1 MSDNDLTRHSNSD
14 ERVSAVQQSALVE
27 TTIIQLFDEKNPF
40 VLESGLSLAPVS
52 VAYETYGR
60 LNSEGTNAILVC
72 HALTGD
78 SHAAG
83 VDSKGRVGWWDGVIG
98 SGKAFDTDKYFVVCS
113 NFLGSC
119 YGTTGP
125 TSINPVTGSPFGKA
139 FPAFT
144 VRDMVRL
151 QHRLLK
157 HLGVHRLVTLS
168 GGSLG
173 GMQVLEWALMFPDFV
188 ETIIPIATSAKHSAW
203 CIGLNEVAR
212 LAIEN
217 DQTWQHSNGHGQPEH
232 GLALARMIAMITYR
246 SRTSFE
252 RRFSRKRQTDGDSSD
267 PLFEIESYLHHQG
280 DKLVQRFDAAT
291 YVGIT
296 KAMDRHDITRG
307 RLGLQDTLGTIKAR
321 ALCIGIDSDI
331 LYPIVEQAELAA
343 HIPNAKY
350 AEIRAIHG
358 HDAFL
363 IEFDQ
368 LNQLVRDFLK
378 EIA

>member
-1 MSDNDLTRHSNSD
+1 MKNDDLTRQLNSD
-14 ERVSAVQQSALVE
+14 EQVSAVQHSAPVE

-52 VAYETYGR
+52 VAYETYGK
-60 LNSEGTNAILVC
+60 LNGEGTNAILVC

-83 VDSKGRVGWWDGVIG
+83 IDGKGRLGWWDGIVG
-98 SGKAFDTDKYFVVCS
+98 KGKAFDTDNYFVVCS

-125 TSINPVTGSPFGKA
+125 TSTNPATGLPYGRS
-139 FPAFT
+139 FPVYT

-157 HLGVHRLVTLS
+157 HLGIKRLVTLS

-173 GMQVLEWALMFPDFV
+173 GMQVLEWALMFPEFV
-188 ETIIPIATSAKHSAW
+188 ETIIPIATSARHSAW

-217 DQTWQHSNGHGQPEH
+217 DAAILHSNGHGQTER

-246 SRTSFE
+246 SRASFE
-252 RRFSRKRQTDGDSSD
+252 RRFSRNQRNSEDPAD

-280 DKLVQRFDAAT
+280 EKLVQRFDAAT

-296 KAMDRHDITRG
+296 KAMDRHDITRC
-307 RLGLQDTLGTIKAR
+307 RLGLQETLGTIKAR
-321 ALCIGIDSDI
+321 ALCIGIDSDV
-331 LYPIVEQAELAA
+331 LYPVVEQAELAA
-343 HIPNAKY
+343 HIPDAKY
-350 AEIRAIHG
+350 AEIRTIHG

-368 LNQLVRDFLK
+368 LNQIIRDFLK
-378 EIA
+378 EVV

>member
-1 MSDNDLTRHSNSD
+1 MNKNDLIRHSNGD
-14 ERVSAVQQSALVE
+14 AVVSTVPQTAAVE
-27 TTIIQLFDEKNPF
+27 TSIVRLFDDRNPF
-40 VLESGLSLAPVS
+40 VLESGRSLAPVS
-52 VAYETYGR
+52 VAYETYGT
-60 LNSEGTNAILVC
+60 LNNDGTNAILVC

-78 SHAAG
+78 AHAAG
-83 VDSKGRVGWWDGVIG
+83 VDPKGRVGWWEGVIG
-98 SGKAFDTDKYFVVCS
+98 KGKAFDTDRFFVVSS

-119 YGTTGP
+119 YGTIGP
-125 TSINPVTGSPFGKA
+125 TSINPSTGLPYGKS
-139 FPAFT
+139 FPPFT

-151 QHRLLK
+151 QHQLLT
-157 HLGVHRLVTLS
+157 HLGVKKLVTVT

-217 DQTWQHSNGHGQPEH
+217 DETSHNRNGNGRPDR
-232 GLALARMIAMITYR
+232 GLALARMIAMISYR
-246 SRTSFE
+246 SRASFE
-252 RRFSRKRQTDGDSSD
+252 RRFARNLATVGNTEN
-267 PLFEIESYLHHQG
+267 PLFEVESYLHHQG

-296 KAMDRHDITRG
+296 KAMDGHDISRN
-307 RLGLQDTLGTIKAR
+307 RFGLQETLQTISAK
-321 ALCIGIDSDI
+321 ALCIGIDSDV
-331 LYPIVEQAELAA
+331 LYPVVEQAELAA

-350 AEIRAIHG
+350 AEVRSIHG

-368 LNQLVRDFLK
+368 LNHLIKDFLK
-378 EIA
+378 EVG

>member
-1 MSDNDLTRHSNSD
+1 
-14 ERVSAVQQSALVE
+14 
-27 TTIIQLFDEKNPF
+27 
-40 VLESGLSLAPVS
+40 VS

-60 LNSEGTNAILVC
+60 LNADGTNAILVC

-78 SHAAG
+78 AHAAG
-83 VDSKGRVGWWDGVIG
+83 VDAKGRVGWWDGVIG

-119 YGTTGP
+119 YGTNGPASLNPATGLP
-125 TSINPVTGSPFGKA
+125 YGRS

-144 VRDMVRL
+144 VRDMVKL
-151 QHRLLK
+151 QYHALK
-157 HLGVHRLVTLS
+157 HLGINRLVTIS

-173 GMQVLEWALMFPDFV
+173 GMQVLEWALMYPDFV
-188 ETIIPIATSAKHSAW
+188 KSIVPIATSARHSAW

-217 DQTWQHSNGHGQPEH
+217 DEGWTNGNVHSDPQR
-232 GLALARMIAMITYR
+232 GLALARMIAIISYR
-246 SRTSFE
+246 SRASFE
-252 RRFSRKRQTDGDSSD
+252 QRFSRNQTRGGASQD
-267 PLFEIESYLHHQG
+267 PLFDVESYLHYQG
-280 DKLVQRFDAAT
+280 EKLVNRFDAAT
-291 YVGIT
+291 YVAIT
-296 KAMDRHDITRG
+296 KAMDRHDISRG
-307 RLGLQDTLGTIKAR
+307 RLGLQETLNTIRAK
-321 ALCIGIDSDI
+321 ALCIGIDSDV

-350 AEIRAIHG
+350 AEVRSIHG

-368 LNQLVRDFLK
+368 LNRLIKDFLK
-378 EIA
+378 EVG

>member
-1 MSDNDLTRHSNSD
+1 MNKNDLIRHSVGD
-14 ERVSAVQQSALVE
+14 KIDTTVSQSVAVE
-27 TTIIQLFDEKNPF
+27 TVIVQLFDEKNPF
-40 VLESGLSLAPVS
+40 VFESGRSLAPVS
-52 VAYETYGR
+52 VAYETYGK

-78 SHAAG
+78 AHAAG
-83 VDSKGRVGWWDGVIG
+83 IDASGRLGWWEGVIG
-98 SGKAFDTDKYFVVCS
+98 RGKAFDTDRFFVVSS

-125 TSINPVTGSPFGKA
+125 RSLNPATGLPYGKT

-151 QHRLLK
+151 QHHLLK
-157 HLGVHRLVTLS
+157 HLGVKRLMTVT

-173 GMQVLEWALMFPDFV
+173 GMQALEWALMFPDFV
-188 ETIIPIATSAKHSAW
+188 ETVIPIATSAKHSAW

-217 DQTWQHSNGHGQPEH
+217 DEASHNTNGHGQPER
-232 GLALARMIAMITYR
+232 GLALARMIAMISYR
-246 SRTSFE
+246 SRASFE
-252 RRFSRKRQTDGDSSD
+252 KRFGRNQVTVGNTAE
-267 PLFEIESYLHHQG
+267 PLFEVESYLHHQG
-280 DKLVQRFDAAT
+280 EKLVRRFDAAT

-296 KAMDRHDITRG
+296 KAMDGHDISRG
-307 RLGLQDTLGTIKAR
+307 RLGLEETLNTISAKS
-321 ALCIGIDSDI
+321 LCIGIDSDV
-331 LYPIVEQAELAA
+331 LYPVVEQAELAA

-350 AEIRAIHG
+350 ADVRSIHG

-368 LNQLVRDFLK
+368 LNHLIGDFLK
-378 EIA
+378 KGG